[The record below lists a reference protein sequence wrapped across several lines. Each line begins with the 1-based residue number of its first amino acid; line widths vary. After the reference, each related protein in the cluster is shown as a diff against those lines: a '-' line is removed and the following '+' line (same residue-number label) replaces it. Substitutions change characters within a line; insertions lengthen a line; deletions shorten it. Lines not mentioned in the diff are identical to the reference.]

1 MAERRRHAVLEQLH
15 LEHWTTDEQVLPME
29 SDDQP
34 SVDVLY
40 ILHTRPLPCRYCGTL
55 TVISAF
61 EPSPDGTWVAS
72 PLCVEHRPAL
82 VDEKSHRLR

>member
-1 MAERRRHAVLEQLH
+1 MLVQLH

-29 SDDQP
+29 SDDTP
-34 SVDVLY
+34 SVEVLY
-40 ILHTRPLPCRYCGTL
+40 ILHAGPLPCRYCRTL

-61 EPSPDGTWVAS
+61 EPDPDGTWHVS

-82 VDEKSHRLR
+82 VDDGSHRLR